1 MSKELPLRNFVYKSE
16 IDAPVGTL
24 FAWHFRQRAFERL
37 SPPWVGSPVRGVA
50 PTLKQ
55 GIEVPITVRKF
66 GLDFDCTFKV
76 IEFESDKKF
85 VDVQVKGPFAHWR
98 HDHIFEAL
106 EDRRSIMED
115 KISFS
120 MPLGFISEPLFA
132 GQVLNDLQRYFRY
145 RHEVL
150 QNELRGYLKNCLR
163 PRHRV
168 LIFDSQS
175 ALSEPLFNYLA
186 TQGHEVVLFPQTTKD
201 QFVIERQLAERIVKG
216 EFTAFVCLSP
226 FCKAGQWEIDTRR
239 TMLHAL
245 AKARLKNQTPVYLDV
260 HMPHLGNCY
269 CQAWEQHCE
278 ISAPESLRCVFAHS
292 ANVLTPE
299 FGILKTAPE
308 WASVAMRKHDSQS
321 LSTWI
326 AVDDAVAAIEHCLFE
341 ESISGRIEFVAP
353 HAVKQKDNELKKT
366 GYEFRYERV
375 EEALKHL
382 LGIELEQ

>member
-1 MSKELPLRNFVYKSE
+1 M
-16 IDAPVGTL
+16 
-24 FAWHFRQRAFERL
+24 

-55 GIEVPITVRKF
+55 GIEVPITIRKF

-132 GQVLNDLQRYFRY
+132 GQVLSDLQRYFRY

-201 QFVIERQLAERIVKG
+201 QFVIERQLAARIVKG

>member
-1 MSKELPLRNFVYKSE
+1 M
-16 IDAPVGTL
+16 
-24 FAWHFRQRAFERL
+24 
-37 SPPWVGSPVRGVA
+37 GSPARGIA
-50 PTLKQ
+50 PTLQK

-66 GLDFDCTFKV
+66 GLDFGWTIKV
-76 IEFESDKKF
+76 IEVESDKKF
-85 VDVQVKGPFAHWR
+85 VDIQAKGPFAYWR
-98 HDHIFEAL
+98 HDHLFDSL
-106 EDRRSIMED
+106 EDRRSVMED

-120 MPLGFISEPLFA
+120 MPLGFLSEPIF
-132 GQVLNDLQRYFRY
+132 GPQVISDLTRYFRY

-150 QNELRGYLKNCLR
+150 QNELPGYLKNLLR

-168 LIFDSQS
+168 LIFDSQN
-175 ALSEPLFNYLA
+175 ALGEPLFNYLA

-201 QFVIERQLAERIVKG
+201 QLVIERALATRIVKG

-245 AKARLKNQTPVYLDV
+245 AAARLKNQTPVYLDV

-269 CQAWEQHCE
+269 CDAWEQHCE

-299 FGILKTAPE
+299 FGILKTTPE
-308 WASVAMRKHDSQS
+308 WASVAMRKQDSQPLTS
-321 LSTWI
+321 WI

-341 ESISGRIEFVAP
+341 DSITRRIDFVAP
-353 HAVKQKDNELKKT
+353 TAVNHKENDLIKS
-366 GYEFRYERV
+366 GYTFRYERV
-375 EEALKHL
+375 EEALKHV
-382 LGIELEQ
+382 LGIGPE